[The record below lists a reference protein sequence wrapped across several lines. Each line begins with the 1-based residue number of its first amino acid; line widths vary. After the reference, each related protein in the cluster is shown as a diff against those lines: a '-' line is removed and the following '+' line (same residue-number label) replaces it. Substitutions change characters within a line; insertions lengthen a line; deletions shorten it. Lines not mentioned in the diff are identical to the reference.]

1 MADSQVFFGMVLELG
16 GKEISLE
23 PETAITEIKT
33 KGIEV
38 GLPQGQV
45 VQIGGVGENLKSVL
59 DSLGVDSTTFLE
71 IKDVNGVKTAEI
83 KDLPDIQ
90 VLQNVVNLLF
100 NAQLA
105 VEQFHVKVPPTHRIP
120 PAAPGTQPTPGAPA
134 PTPVPIPP
142 AERGETAYT
151 IGLSAVWQG
160 DAGVL
165 FGDPQTGLKLKGL
178 FFKASNE
185 GG

>member
-23 PETAITEIKT
+23 PQTAITEIKT

-38 GLPQGQV
+38 ALPANQV
-45 VQIGGVGENLKSVL
+45 VEIGSVGANLKSVL
-59 DSLGVDSTTFLE
+59 DSLGVESDSFLE
-71 IKDVNGVKTAEI
+71 IKDVNGTPVAEI
-83 KDLPDIQ
+83 KDLPDIE
-90 VLQNVVNLLF
+90 VLKNIVNLLF
-100 NAQLA
+100 NAQLS
-105 VEQFHVKVPPTHRIP
+105 VEQFHVKVPPTHRITGGTA
-120 PAAPGTQPTPGAPA
+120 AAPTTAL
-134 PTPVPIPP
+134 IPKT
-142 AERGETAYT
+142 ERAETAYT
-151 IGLSAVWQG
+151 IGLSAVWIG

>member
-1 MADSQVFFGMVLELG
+1 MADNSQVFFGMVLELG

-23 PETAITEIKT
+23 PQTAITEIRT

-38 GLPQGQV
+38 ALPTNQV
-45 VQIGGVGENLKSVL
+45 VNIGGVGENLKSIL
-59 DSLGVDSTTFLE
+59 DSLGVESDSFLE
-71 IKDVNGVKTAEI
+71 IRTETQNGEDVNVAEI
-83 KDLPDIQ
+83 KNLPDIEA
-90 VLQNVVNLLF
+90 LQNIVNLLF

-105 VEQFHVKVPPTHRIP
+105 VEQFHVRVPPTHRIVAGD
-120 PAAPGTQPTPGAPA
+120 AAGAP
-134 PTPVPIPP
+134 PTEVEIPT
-142 AERGETAYT
+142 AERGDTAYT
-151 IGLSAVWQG
+151 IGLSAVWTG

-165 FGDPQTGLKLKGL
+165 FGNPQTGLKLKGL

>member
-1 MADSQVFFGMVLELG
+1 MPADSQVYFGMVLELG

-23 PETAITEIKT
+23 PQTAITEIRT

-38 GLPQGQV
+38 ALPPDQTV
-45 VQIGGVGENLKSVL
+45 EIGGVGENLKSIL
-59 DSLGVDSTTFLE
+59 DSLNVESDSFLE
-71 IKDVNGVKTAEI
+71 IRTETRNGQVVKIAEI
-83 KDLPDIQ
+83 KDLPDIE
-90 VLQNVVNLLF
+90 VLKNIVNLLF

-105 VEQFHVKVPPTHRIP
+105 IQQFHVKVPPTHRVGATPADPLVLIP
-120 PAAPGTQPTPGAPA
+120 AT
-134 PTPVPIPP
+134 
-142 AERGETAYT
+142 ERGDTRYT
-151 IGLSAVWQG
+151 IGLSATWIG

-185 GG
+185 GI